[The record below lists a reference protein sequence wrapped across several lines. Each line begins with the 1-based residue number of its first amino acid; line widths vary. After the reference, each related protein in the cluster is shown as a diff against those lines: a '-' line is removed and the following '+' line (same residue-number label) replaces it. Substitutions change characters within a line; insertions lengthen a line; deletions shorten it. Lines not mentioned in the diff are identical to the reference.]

1 MCPLPSQASTWL
13 LAHKPQES
21 AARKR
26 AELRDELRADSAKT
40 ACFLKVD
47 KTSVQVKIEAG
58 RPAAVLMP

>member
-1 MCPLPSQASTWL
+1 MSLLPSQASTWL
-13 LAHKPQES
+13 LAHKLQES
-21 AARKR
+21 VARMRPELR
-26 AELRDELRADSAKT
+26 AELRSDSAKT

>member
-13 LAHKPQES
+13 LAHKLQES

-26 AELRDELRADSAKT
+26 LELRAELRSDSAKT

-47 KTSVQVKIEAG
+47 KTGVQVKIGTG
-58 RPAAVLMP
+58 RLAAVLMP